1 MIFLKKLGEDQN
13 ETTWCNIT
21 LDFFFIFSGD
31 GIYEHAVAIIDLVYL

>member
-21 LDFFFIFSGD
+21 DFFFIFSGD